1 MTGYISFPSLGL
13 RFLICNLKSLHEN
26 PKGSSSS
33 KIQKET
39 YRKGCSVYR
48 KKGDC
53 IVLAQH
59 CPKIKMAQV
68 HFQNISAH
76 QQWVKRLPDPASQSV
91 SASDPTHGS
100 RSGAPGSKLALLF
113 VADTGKPLHK
123 QDGN

>member
-1 MTGYISFPSLGL
+1 M
-13 RFLICNLKSLHEN
+13 
-26 PKGSSSS
+26 
-33 KIQKET
+33 
-39 YRKGCSVYR
+39 
-48 KKGDC
+48 
-53 IVLAQH
+53 LAQH